1 MPNALTR
8 DIGFKVGPLLL
19 EVFAKHY
26 RRSEGEEEGGVK
38 LRKNEI
44 LFDEAFNIVKSFLN
58 TATCH
63 TVEDLQ
69 AFSNTRTPSPPWV
82 KVVRTLVPMSSC
94 DQAAKY
100 LVQVLGGEDFCRKI
114 IGGVK
119 WWQVRGVNGVDGQW
133 IVARKDW
140 KEAQRRHKR
149 CDRPQSPSRE
159 DGSATPP
166 TVEEEATYN
175 KDMDAMRCILFLHGG
190 GYYFGSVDQERY
202 SIQRL
207 ARKIN
212 GRVFAINY
220 RLAPQYPF
228 PCAVQDALAA
238 YLYLIDPPPG
248 APHTPVDPAHIVI
261 AGDSAGGGLSLS
273 LLQVIR
279 DAKLPAPAGGILI
292 SPWCDLTHSFPSI
305 HTNTGTDVIPDCGL
319 SFHKPSTLWPPPSE
333 EVSTRVHASLRHRIR
348 QAFKLDGSAQYEA
361 TETIVGEQATG
372 VANSHPEMPIEVG
385 SITDLPSVS
394 SKPTLSNRRI
404 CLTTQANET
413 LEIHRQVHFYTENSL
428 IVHPLISSSLSY
440 LGDLP
445 PLLFIIGDK
454 EVLRDEGIYALVPI
468 NTFHTSY
475 PHPPCRAHKAA
486 NPAKF
491 PISERSKELYP
502 ALAKIKLEDMKP
514 TSVHLQVY
522 DDSPHVLPILFSF
535 TTPAKFCF
543 RAMAAFCKFVTKVP
557 VSPPLTSHPSFVAT
571 PAENSRKGST
581 EIESPVQST
590 GVSRHSSLNPA
601 PDSRKSSLG
610 RRISARFSRTGI
622 LRHTNSLSAVPVRTG
637 TQNLDLAREERP
649 SLRPGT
655 SHSLR
660 EGLPV
665 PSSML
670 GSDITDSDVAGP
682 RFNFSTPHLLTP
694 GERSAGEWFTYTHI
708 KDPKDWEC
716 GMIRE
721 RVSTDGLIRPLEEE
735 LGAMKVPEDVV
746 GSMSERTM
754 RRCIAVQQQFDKKFA
769 HTYKSVDKHRRKNL
783 EQAKQDT
790 IKQLSHLRK
799 TIITKD
805 NDRNSSAE
813 QGFKEYLLSSPG
825 WSLAWALDEHEN
837 PPPSSIVSRRDTD
850 EARKLAEVADLAI
863 LGTPRTFSGNNLW
876 SVMINFFTVTPGRT
890 KIEKNSGALAP
901 TGGEPRSPTKN
912 RFRLSKMFSTDHF
925 HVRGEERATDAPKA

>member
-19 EVFAKHY
+19 DVLAKHY
-26 RRSEGEEEGGVK
+26 RKSEGEEEEGVK

-58 TATCH
+58 TASWH

-82 KVVRTLVPMSSC
+82 KVVRTLVPMTSC
-94 DQAAKY
+94 DQAANY
-100 LVQVLGGEDFCRKI
+100 LVEVLGGEEFCRKL
-114 IGGVK
+114 IGGIK

-149 CDRPQSPSRE
+149 CDPAQSPPRE
-159 DGSATPP
+159 NGTATPQA
-166 TVEEEATYN
+166 VEEEATYN
-175 KDMDAMRCILFLHGG
+175 EDMDAMRCILFLHGG

-228 PCAVQDALAA
+228 PCAIQDALAA
-238 YLYLIDPPPG
+238 YLYLIRPPPG

-305 HTNTGTDVIPDCGL
+305 HTNTATDVIPDCGL

-348 QAFKLDGSAQYEA
+348 QAFKLDGPSQYEA
-361 TETIVGEQATG
+361 TETIIGDQAIG
-372 VANSHPEMPIEVG
+372 VSSLHPEMPIEVG
-385 SITDLPSVS
+385 STTSVPSVS
-394 SKPTLSNRRI
+394 SKHSLSNQKI

-428 IVHPLISSSLSY
+428 IVHPLISSALSY

-445 PLLFIIGDK
+445 PLLFIVGDK
-454 EVLRDEGIYALVPI
+454 EVLRDEDLYAS
-468 NTFHTSY
+468 HM
-475 PHPPCRAHKAA
+475 AA
-486 NPAKF
+486 NPSKF
-491 PISERSKELYP
+491 PIPERSKALYP
-502 ALAKIKLEDMKP
+502 PLANIKPENMKP

-543 RAMAAFCKFVTKVP
+543 RAMATFCKFVTNIP
-557 VSPPLTSHPSFVAT
+557 VTPPLTAHASFVST
-571 PAENSRKGST
+571 PGENSRKGST
-581 EIESPVQST
+581 EIVESPSQSAS
-590 GVSRHSSLNPA
+590 VSRHTSLNPA

-610 RRISARFSRTGI
+610 RRISARFSRVGI
-622 LRHTNSLSAVPVRTG
+622 LRHSSLSAVPLSVEAQNEDVAARDGRRTP
-637 TQNLDLAREERP
+637 QPE
-649 SLRPGT
+649 T
-655 SHSLR
+655 SQSQD
-660 EGLPV
+660 GAPV
-665 PSSML
+665 PSSSL
-670 GSDITDSDVAGP
+670 GSDTTLESDVAGP
-682 RFNFSTPHLLTP
+682 RFDFATPHLFTP
-694 GERSAGEWFTYTHI
+694 GERSAGERFTYSHI
-708 KDPKDWEC
+708 KDSKQWEC

-721 RVSTDGLIRPLEEE
+721 RVSTDGLIRPLEPEDE
-735 LGAMKVPEDVV
+735 LDAMKVSKDVI
-746 GSMSERTM
+746 GRMSELTM
-754 RRCIAVQQQFDKKFA
+754 RRCINVQQQFDKKFA
-769 HTYKSVDKHRRKNL
+769 HTYKLVDKHRRKNI
-783 EQAKQDT
+783 EQAKRDT
-790 IKQLSHLRK
+790 VRQLTHLRK

-805 NDRNSSAE
+805 QDPNCRNGSAAGE

-825 WSLAWALDEHEN
+825 WSWAWALDEHEN
-837 PPPSSIVSRRDTD
+837 PPPTSIVSRRDTE

-876 SVMINFFTVTPGRT
+876 SIVVNFFTVTPGQLR
-890 KIEKNSGALAP
+890 IEKTLAP
-901 TGGEPRSPTKN
+901 PSDEPKSPT
-912 RFRLSKMFSTDHF
+912 RRIRARLSRMFGADHF
-925 HVRGEERATDAPKA
+925 HQHRQHTQQEEQATDDSKA